1 MNEFLTKISKA
12 IFSVRFYILCFI
24 TGAILAGVCVF
35 AVADKITNVELNKL
49 HSEITG
55 LGQTIGQL
63 GTNIKELEGT
73 RDKLVAT
80 NNGLEQSVFKR
91 QETITGLEQSNRER
105 QKTIAGLEQSNRD
118 RQKIIDGITIA
129 IGKIGSGFDSAG
141 NDIQQARKRIQS
153 VITDLSVAIRI
164 VQAPNSTR

>member
-55 LGQTIGQL
+55 LGQTISQL

-91 QETITGLEQSNRER
+91 QETITGLEQSNR
-105 QKTIAGLEQSNRD
+105 D
-118 RQKIIDGITIA
+118 RQKVIDGITIA
-129 IGKIGSGFDSAG
+129 IGKIGSGFESAG

-153 VITDLSVAIRI
+153 VIADLSVAVRI